1 MVRPTHTTIWIAL
14 ATLVAAVGIRYLLDP
29 FLGDTLP
36 LVTLFAAVALVA
48 CLRGYRAAVAV
59 AIVGYLICHVLFL
72 TPRGVIDFSKT
83 RDIAGA
89 LAYLCTVLVII
100 GVAAGMR
107 RARDAA
113 NRDGQLLQIT
123 LASIADAV
131 ITTDTDGRVTYLN
144 GAAEKLTN
152 WTCRDATG
160 RPVAEVACIIDEA
173 SAEPIE
179 NPAVRALR
187 DGGVVMLQPGAVL
200 VARGGHTVTPIAD
213 SASPIVDQDGRAR
226 GCVLVIRD
234 TTDQRRL
241 EDEQA
246 RAFASTRLLAS
257 IVESSEDAILS
268 KSLDGTIRSWNA
280 SAERLFGYSEAEA
293 VGANVS
299 LVIPPER
306 LGEEAQIIERLKA
319 GERTKHLETE
329 RRHRDGRCIPVQVS
343 ASPIRDQH
351 GRVIGAASIVR
362 DVTERQQ
369 AERERQKFVTLVEN
383 STDFVGICDMD
394 GVPLYVNPAGLQM
407 VGLQSIEE
415 ARRTHVRDFFLPA
428 DQARVMDELFPKVVE
443 QGHGELEVR
452 FRNFRTG
459 ATRWMAYKVIA
470 LTDESGRGT
479 GFATVSQDVTERRR
493 LEESLR
499 SLAAELSETDRRK
512 DEFLATLAHELRN
525 PLAPLSSSLDLLT
538 RASGD
543 ATVVKSAIG
552 IMSRQTRQLVRLVDD
567 LLDVS
572 RITHGRLDLKK
583 DRIVLDAVLEQ
594 AVQACAPL
602 ANAAG
607 QDVRLALPE
616 RPIHLHADAAR
627 LVQVLANLLTNSC
640 KYTPPGGRITI
651 EAGQVGNYAVVS
663 IEDSGVGIPH
673 DKLESI
679 FEPFVQIDRDAGRS
693 NGGLGIGL
701 TLVKRLVEMHG
712 GSVEASSP
720 GRDLGSRFVV
730 RLPAVVDPAI
740 AIEPLPKPPPAAV
753 SRRILV
759 VDDNEDAA
767 VTLAMLLELNGHQ
780 TFVAHD
786 GDAAL
791 EAANQLEPDLV
802 LLDIGLPTI
811 DGHEVCRRL
820 RAQPRG
826 ANMRVVA
833 LTGWGQDADRRRS
846 REAGFDGHLTKPV
859 AYEELESLVVVAS

>member
-1 MVRPTHTTIWIAL
+1 
-14 ATLVAAVGIRYLLDP
+14 
-29 FLGDTLP
+29 
-36 LVTLFAAVALVA
+36 
-48 CLRGYRAAVAV
+48 
-59 AIVGYLICHVLFL
+59 
-72 TPRGVIDFSKT
+72 
-83 RDIAGA
+83 
-89 LAYLCTVLVII
+89 
-100 GVAAGMR
+100 
-107 RARDAA
+107 
-113 NRDGQLLQIT
+113 
-123 LASIADAV
+123 
-131 ITTDTDGRVTYLN
+131 
-144 GAAEKLTN
+144 
-152 WTCRDATG
+152 
-160 RPVAEVACIIDEA
+160 
-173 SAEPIE
+173 
-179 NPAVRALR
+179 
-187 DGGVVMLQPGAVL
+187 
-200 VARGGHTVTPIAD
+200 
-213 SASPIVDQDGRAR
+213 
-226 GCVLVIRD
+226 
-234 TTDQRRL
+234 
-241 EDEQA
+241 
-246 RAFASTRLLAS
+246 
-257 IVESSEDAILS
+257 
-268 KSLDGTIRSWNA
+268 
-280 SAERLFGYSEAEA
+280 
-293 VGANVS
+293 
-299 LVIPPER
+299 
-306 LGEEAQIIERLKA
+306 
-319 GERTKHLETE
+319 
-329 RRHRDGRCIPVQVS
+329 VQ
-343 ASPIRDQH
+343 
-351 GRVIGAASIVR
+351 
-362 DVTERQQ
+362 
-369 AERERQKFVTLVEN
+369 
-383 STDFVGICDMD
+383 
-394 GVPLYVNPAGLQM
+394 
-407 VGLQSIEE
+407 
-415 ARRTHVRDFFLPA
+415 
-428 DQARVMDELFPKVVE
+428 
-443 QGHGELEVR
+443 
-452 FRNFRTG
+452 
-459 ATRWMAYKVIA
+459 
-470 LTDESGRGT
+470 
-479 GFATVSQDVTERRR
+479 
-493 LEESLR
+493 
-499 SLAAELSETDRRK
+499 
-512 DEFLATLAHELRN
+512 
-525 PLAPLSSSLDLLT
+525 
-538 RASGD
+538 
-543 ATVVKSAIG
+543 SAIG

-859 AYEELESLVVVAS
+859 AYEELE